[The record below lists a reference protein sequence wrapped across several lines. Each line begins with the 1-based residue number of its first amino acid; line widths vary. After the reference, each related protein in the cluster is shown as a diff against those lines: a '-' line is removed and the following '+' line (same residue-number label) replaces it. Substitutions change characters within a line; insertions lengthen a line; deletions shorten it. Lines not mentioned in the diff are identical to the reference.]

1 MFGEGSVKEMDAVQ
15 RETLDHLY
23 EGIAVFGS
31 DGKIKLHNPIFL
43 RFWDL
48 GNKIT
53 SSDLHLSDVIEMIKD
68 TIDSGDL
75 ESAKDY
81 IGQLGDYLKV
91 RDQNVLQ
98 MIATGNKILDKLEK
112 NEGLT
117 DSKNDVMLVTG
128 LYDKKKIN

>member
-1 MFGEGSVKEMDAVQ
+1 MSEIRKDMK
-15 RETLDHLY
+15 
-23 EGIAVFGS
+23 
-31 DGKIKLHNPIFL
+31 KIKPM
-43 RFWDL
+43 DL
-48 GNKIT
+48 DINGMTNIP
-53 SSDLHLSDVIEMIKD
+53 DVINMIVD
-68 TIDSGDL
+68 TIDNKDN
-75 ESAKDY
+75 ESAVDY
-81 IGQLGDYLKV
+81 VNQLGDYLKV

>member
-1 MFGEGSVKEMDAVQ
+1 MSEIRKDMMKVKPMDLDINGMK
-15 RETLDHLY
+15 TL
-23 EGIAVFGS
+23 
-31 DGKIKLHNPIFL
+31 P
-43 RFWDL
+43 
-48 GNKIT
+48 
-53 SSDLHLSDVIEMIKD
+53 DVIEMIKD
-68 TIDSGDL
+68 TIDDGTPSDL
-75 ESAKDY
+75 DSAKDY
-81 IGQLGDYLKV
+81 LDQLGDYLKV